1 MIKNRDIE
9 NRLNILRAGVLGA
22 NDGIISTAG
31 IVIGVASATNNM
43 MTILI
48 AGLAGVLAG
57 ALSMAGGEYSSVS
70 TQKDVEK
77 AEVEREKILL
87 QKDFQGEQD
96 SLTHYYE
103 QQGLSSEL
111 ASQVAAELMKEDA
124 LGINVQTKLNI
135 TLDHYVNPWYAA
147 FSSIISFVSGA
158 IIPLLFIMLLP
169 QAMKMLGTFI
179 AVSVALA
186 LTGFISAKLGNAPQ
200 LKAVIRNVIVGM
212 LTMIVTYAIGLF
224 FHVA

>member
-212 LTMIVTYAIGLF
+212 LTMIVTYGIGLF